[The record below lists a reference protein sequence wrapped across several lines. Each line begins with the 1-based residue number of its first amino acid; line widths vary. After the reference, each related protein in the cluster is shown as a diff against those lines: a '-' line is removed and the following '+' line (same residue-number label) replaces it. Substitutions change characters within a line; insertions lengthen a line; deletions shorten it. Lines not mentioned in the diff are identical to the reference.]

1 MKISV
6 VSARSA
12 LSKSNLPG
20 LDYSLNP
27 YRNCSHGCV
36 FCYAPN
42 ILHLDRLEW
51 GSWVEVRQNLPN
63 LLAHELKKKKPGVV
77 GLSTVTDP
85 YQPVER
91 RFRVS
96 RICLEALRRADEAW
110 SVSLQTRS
118 ELILDDLKL
127 LSSFGPRLEVL
138 VSIGCFDEELVK
150 RLEPGAPSVARRFE
164 MIHTLL
170 DAEISVGVF
179 FGPVIPTVDLE
190 DVEGIVKRF
199 SDLGVS
205 RIFLDSLHLKP
216 GVRDALTSVLSSDD
230 PASSFVLSNL
240 SDKTYFEQFRKRFV
254 KEASKK
260 GLEILDAF

>member
-1 MKISV
+1 MKVSV

-36 FCYAPN
+36 FCYAPT
-42 ILHLDRLEW
+42 ILRLPRLEW

-63 LLAHELKKKKPGVV
+63 LLARELKKKTPGVV

-96 RICLEALRRADEAW
+96 RFCLEALRRADEAW

-127 LSSFGPRLEVL
+127 LSSFGSRLEVL
-138 VSIGCFDEELVK
+138 VSVGCFDEDLVK
-150 RLEPGAPSVARRFE
+150 RLEPGAPSVAKRLE
-164 MIHTLL
+164 MIRCLV
-170 DAEISVGVF
+170 DAGIGVGVF
-179 FGPVIPTVDLE
+179 FGPVIPTVDLD
-190 DVEGIVKRF
+190 DVKGIVSRF
-199 SDLGVS
+199 TDLGVS

-216 GVRDALTSVLSSDD
+216 GVQEAVMSALPSND
-230 PASSFVLSNL
+230 PACCFALSTL
-240 SDKTYFEQFRKRFV
+240 SDKAYFEQFRNRFV
-254 KEASKK
+254 KAASKK
-260 GLEILDAF
+260 GLLIMDAF